1 MVLCK
6 ESVIHEIEI
15 RLGIGYINIIG
26 IAAFASVD
34 YAGCNLHC
42 SALLQ
47 SLDRPFDGTD
57 IYSRYLGQPFFRY
70 MAYLC
75 LVIRFAFNRCSN
87 VNVGRFAVA
96 RLKLVN

>member
-1 MVLCK
+1 MALCK

-15 RLGIGYINIIG
+15 RLGIGYIIG
-26 IAAFASVD
+26 ITAFASVD

-96 RLKLVN
+96 RLKLAN

>member
-6 ESVIHEIEI
+6 ESVIHEKEI
-15 RLGIGYINIIG
+15 RLGIGYIIG
-26 IAAFASVD
+26 ITAFASVD

-57 IYSRYLGQPFFRY
+57 IYSCYLGQPIFRY
-70 MAYLC
+70 MACLC
-75 LVIRFAFNRCSN
+75 LVVRFAFNRCSN
-87 VNVGRFAVA
+87 VNVSRFAIA
-96 RLKLVN
+96 RLKLAN

>member
-1 MVLCK
+1 MVLRK
-6 ESVIHEIEI
+6 ESIIHEIEI
-15 RLGIGYINIIG
+15 RLGLGYIIG

-34 YAGCNLHC
+34 YAGCNLYC
-42 SALLQ
+42 FALLQ

-57 IYSRYLGQPFFRY
+57 IYSRYLGQSFFRY
-70 MAYLC
+70 MACLC

-96 RLKLVN
+96 RLKLAN